1 MAYALR
7 YYKEVPQRDGG
18 TIRLEIYKKDSTA
31 GAIEIG
37 GVVRSLA
44 LEIQGQ
50 QGDIDTPI
58 VKTSLSM
65 SFVDAQDIENGK
77 KNGFWEEFYT
87 PDAVLWQVVL
97 KAKDA
102 KESTFRTIWGGY
114 VTPDSFSESLVYRGD
129 VTIIARDNIGH
140 LQDFSFDAQGNED
153 GQITLYD
160 LVSAAWAKIE
170 SPMGLDFSNGNWL
183 MCDGVP
189 AYNTRLNVSAFEG
202 MNWYQAIEKALYAY
216 GLVMRYRGE
225 NNVMVCSLRDMTK
238 YGQYSED
245 YLPHLEPK
253 FVTGATRE
261 LVPAVKKIEEKTE
274 YELEDSMIMPQ
285 VTESDYSG
293 KIETTSL
300 STSSGVSFVLYDW
313 HISNKEDGKGW
324 KDSDKPIYFNP
335 SGYDVTEVVE
345 SKDNEYM
352 WLSSSAYIGGP
363 LRYSEFNKYFNA
375 SKLNVEMSFGSVYRL
390 VSGALKIVGESA
402 VFPSQVALGVYVDDG
417 YTERWLDAKGEWVS
431 TQQTLTVAL
440 ENGKMSLP
448 IPLDAYSGKVLLGI
462 RVYSVAS
469 TWELDV
475 YTPLYS
481 LTLHEDAILR
491 ATNTVNTVLNDSNNV
506 VLSRKPELASAFD
519 NVALPGVIKNGIFYK
534 KGDVVVP
541 AHSWAWSGGTPQQMS
556 VYNHLQLLAYFAKP
570 FNLISGT
577 IVNADLTRVATL
589 FVWGGSEHVLV
600 SGRYNFLSG
609 HIESA
614 QLRGFYR
621 YENLWSEVSGVSAPD
636 VEEGTQNNID
646 KKSSSSN
653 ASTYTATQTV
663 NIGTGGGGGA
673 SSLNDLQDVDTTG
686 VTANCVLYFN
696 GTHWVEK
703 NVDNLLEDY
712 VKRSTLES
720 LWKID
725 PQTGRLV
732 TTHPVEIGNNL
743 IVRGES
749 ASGGGA
755 GQPSVAG
762 IIGIRVNGHTY
773 YDKDDGVEDGIIDL
787 GTISGGG
794 GGDIDL
800 SAYLTKTAA
809 AQTYL
814 PLAGGTISG
823 ANGALEIK
831 RTSTN
836 GLSGIKFSNESGVL
850 GYIGI
855 GGSGSD
861 FPLQPTFYTGST
873 SYALIHSG
881 NIEKQISARAYGLKT
896 NEIANVND
904 AVTDSFFRAG
914 FQASN
919 RPDGNSN
926 YASGLTIYNDTLG
939 YTYQLAFSTA
949 NALYSRRKGANGWES
964 WKTIAFTDSTVLA
977 ANKLA
982 TSSGTVVTASGTT
995 ILKDYNSRNFF
1006 DAGKSAVTG
1015 YNLQAF
1021 GDGTTDN
1028 ITVLQ
1033 GGKATQLKCNG
1044 SIGLIL
1050 NNHGNVTIGD
1060 SDYAGTS
1067 AKLYVRNGDV
1077 WVNNPNGESRLRLGG
1092 NTYMGRNADFAFI
1105 WNTDN
1110 THPISFGTNSTTRML
1125 INPSGNV
1132 LIGTTEELRSGTKL
1146 QVSGYAFAT
1155 RAWLLSGDYGMW
1167 RGSTF
1172 SGSLVETDVAYNA
1185 TKHAFITGNVL
1196 IGATTDSGYKL
1207 DVNGTAI
1214 IRDNL
1219 SIIGGKSV
1227 FMSANAEGIYMFA
1240 SGIHWHG
1247 SNNLYAASLVN
1258 FTKTSITLEQAVTM
1272 SSSLDVTSDVTTST
1286 RFYAPYIF
1294 LGKNS
1299 EGIYVSTTGISWH
1312 NASNSYANTL
1322 ITFAADHVLFSK
1334 HVTMSSNA
1342 TINGN
1347 LIVKGESAVGSDV
1360 RYKDRIED
1368 VTMDLQTMANA
1379 PLFTFRWKDRED
1391 KTVYLGTS
1399 AQYWEEHRGE
1409 LVQGEDFKVLNYAS
1423 LGVAMG
1429 ISLAK
1434 KALDHEQRIKVLE
1447 DENKRLNERLY
1458 GKVC

>member
-102 KESTFRTIWGGY
+102 KETAFRTIWGGY

-160 LVSAAWAKIE
+160 LVSAGWAKIE
-170 SPMGLDFSNGNWL
+170 SPMGLDFSSGNWL

-274 YELEDSMIMPQ
+274 YDLEDSMIMPQ

-375 SKLNVEMSFGSVYRL
+375 SKLTVEMSFGSVYRL

-402 VFPSQVALGVYVDDG
+402 VFPTQVALGVYVDDG
-417 YTERWLDAKGEWVS
+417 YTERWLDAGGEWVS

-481 LTLHEDAILR
+481 LSLHEDAILR
-491 ATNTVNTVLNDSNNV
+491 ATNTVNTILNDSNNV

-609 HIESA
+609 QIESA

-621 YENLWSEVSGVSAPD
+621 YEDIWSEVSGVSEPD

-696 GTHWVEK
+696 GTQWVEK

-712 VKRSTLES
+712 VQKSTLDS

-823 ANGALEIK
+823 SDSNPLKINTTAVTSFLTFQKSGANKASVGWDNGVGA
-831 RTSTN
+831 
-836 GLSGIKFSNESGVL
+836 
-850 GYIGI
+850 YIGNDVC
-855 GGSGSD
+855 GYALCVKDNGT
-861 FPLQPTFYTGST
+861 PVFYDTKSNT
-873 SYALIHSG
+873 LIHSG
-881 NIEKQISARAYGLKT
+881 NIGSYAPVY
-896 NEIANVND
+896 
-904 AVTDSFFRAG
+904 
-914 FQASN
+914 
-919 RPDGNSN
+919 DG
-926 YASGLTIYNDTLG
+926 
-939 YTYQLAFSTA
+939 
-949 NALYSRRKGANGWES
+949 
-964 WKTIAFTDSTVLA
+964 
-977 ANKLA
+977 
-982 TSSGTVVTASGTT
+982 
-995 ILKDYNSRNFF
+995 
-1006 DAGKSAVTG
+1006 
-1015 YNLQAF
+1015 
-1021 GDGTTDN
+1021 
-1028 ITVLQ
+1028 
-1033 GGKATQLKCNG
+1033 
-1044 SIGLIL
+1044 
-1050 NNHGNVTIGD
+1050 
-1060 SDYAGTS
+1060 
-1067 AKLYVRNGDV
+1067 
-1077 WVNNPNGESRLRLGG
+1077 
-1092 NTYMGRNADFAFI
+1092 
-1105 WNTDN
+1105 
-1110 THPISFGTNSTTRML
+1110 
-1125 INPSGNV
+1125 SGNV
-1132 LIGTTEELRSGTKL
+1132 SIGESSTSSSIINRLC
-1146 QVSGYAFAT
+1146 
-1155 RAWLLSGDYGMW
+1155 LSNAG
-1167 RGSTF
+1167 
-1172 SGSLVETDVAYNA
+1172 A
-1185 TKHAFITGNVL
+1185 TKGAGAAIIFGYDKTMYHAKIAGIYESQSPDYLRPALAFYTMSNSYAAGSEVERMRITSGGNILV
-1196 IGATTDSGYKL
+1196 GTTTDSGYKF
-1207 DVNGTAI
+1207 DVNG
-1214 IRDNL
+1214 
-1219 SIIGGKSV
+1219 
-1227 FMSANAEGIYMFA
+1227 NA
-1240 SGIHWHG
+1240 
-1247 SNNLYAASLVN
+1247 
-1258 FTKTSITLEQAVTM
+1258 
-1272 SSSLDVTSDVTTST
+1272 
-1286 RFYAPYIF
+1286 R
-1294 LGKNS
+1294 
-1299 EGIYVSTTGISWH
+1299 VS
-1312 NASNSYANTL
+1312 
-1322 ITFAADHVLFSK
+1322 
-1334 HVTMSSNA
+1334 
-1342 TINGN
+1342 GN

-1379 PLFTFRWKDRED
+1379 PLFTFRWNDRED
-1391 KTVYLGTS
+1391 KTAYLGTS
-1399 AQYWEEHRGE
+1399 AQYWEEHRSE

-1447 DENKRLNERLY
+1447 DENKQLKERLY